1 MIIEKGESRH
11 VAKLFGA
18 LLMAVGALMVG
29 LCGLC
34 SAVFLVSTV
43 GAASGAIGSMVML
56 ALVFGGVPIAA
67 GVAMFM
73 FGRNLRRGTQSPQ
86 S

>member
-1 MIIEKGESRH
+1 MTTDNGP
-11 VAKLFGA
+11 VAKLFGG
-18 LLMAVGALMVG
+18 LLMAVGVLMVG

-34 SAVFLVSTV
+34 SAFFLVSTIG
-43 GAASGAIGSMVML
+43 GASSGVGSMVML

-67 GVAMFM
+67 GVALFIV
-73 FGRNLRRGTQSPQ
+73 GRNLRRGSQSPR